1 MGVHAVS
8 ADTAE
13 DFCTALE
20 YALAHPGPHLIEAVI
35 PESLSG
41 ARRRMLPWIL
51 RAVPNLP
58 NTVARALKNKLA
70 P

>member
-1 MGVHAVS
+1 VHGVRV
-8 ADTAE
+8 DTAE

-41 ARRRMLPWIL
+41 SKRRMLPWIL

-58 NTVARALKNKLA
+58 KPLARALKNKLA